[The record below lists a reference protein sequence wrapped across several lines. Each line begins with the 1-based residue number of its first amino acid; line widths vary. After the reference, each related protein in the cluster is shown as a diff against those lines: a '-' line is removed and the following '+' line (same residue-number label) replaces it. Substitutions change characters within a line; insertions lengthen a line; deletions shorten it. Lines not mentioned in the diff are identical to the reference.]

1 MVYIFWGAGLL
12 GKLMA
17 KSWHGYGCESMY
29 FVDSDSRL
37 WGSMCEGLPVCSP
50 EKIMDEKRRYQIIV
64 TCKKDEGIYQKLAEY
79 GVLKADVIKMGE
91 LWRILPDIWDGIKE
105 YDIPNNP
112 NGAQNRFGKVL
123 FDLQRGLILGGVE
136 AWTFQTAELLRRN
149 DIESGYLVLDRNGE
163 TMPTEARYLIRLG
176 YPGHDEIKRKIEA
189 VAEAVWQN
197 GPCNAI
203 AAFTGIVFWG
213 ICYAKHMRPNE
224 LQVIAVVHN
233 DEAGYYDAYMGMERY
248 IDKCIIIS
256 TKMKDRLLE
265 RGFPEEKICF
275 LPWKIACGSELKR
288 GYSLKRLSLSLGYA
302 GRVTVRQKRMDLL
315 WKMVQRLEEKDMD
328 FVLEIAGDGDY
339 MEEFLSLVKRKKL
352 QEKVRFL
359 GFIPREEIPSF
370 WQRQDIMVSCSDWEG
385 HSISQAEAMA
395 AGAVPI
401 ITDVSGARDDVDDGE
416 NGFVVEV
423 GDVDGIVEKICFLYE
438 HRELLPI
445 MGRKAYESIKA
456 KSEAMNLEE
465 FWKSILI

>member
-1 MVYIFWGAGLL
+1 M
-12 GKLMA
+12 
-17 KSWHGYGCESMY
+17 
-29 FVDSDSRL
+29 
-37 WGSMCEGLPVCSP
+37 
-50 EKIMDEKRRYQIIV
+50 
-64 TCKKDEGIYQKLAEY
+64 
-79 GVLKADVIKMGE
+79 
-91 LWRILPDIWDGIKE
+91 
-105 YDIPNNP
+105 
-112 NGAQNRFGKVL
+112 
-123 FDLQRGLILGGVE
+123 
-136 AWTFQTAELLRRN
+136 
-149 DIESGYLVLDRNGE
+149 
-163 TMPTEARYLIRLG
+163 
-176 YPGHDEIKRKIEA
+176 
-189 VAEAVWQN
+189 
-197 GPCNAI
+197 
-203 AAFTGIVFWG
+203 
-213 ICYAKHMRPNE
+213 
-224 LQVIAVVHN
+224 
-233 DEAGYYDAYMGMERY
+233 
-248 IDKCIIIS
+248 
-256 TKMKDRLLE
+256 
-265 RGFPEEKICF
+265 
-275 LPWKIACGSELKR
+275 
-288 GYSLKRLSLSLGYA
+288 KRLSLSLGYA

-401 ITDVSGARDDVDDGE
+401 ITDVSGAGDDVDDGE

-456 KSEAMNLEE
+456 KSEAVNLEE